1 MAQER
6 KPDQKRGDMAFIFA
20 IILGLALG
28 IAIKK
33 IKVGIIIGIALGI
46 FVVFTGWMRSNKS
59 ND

>member
-1 MAQER
+1 MPSVR
-6 KPDQKRGDMAFIFA
+6 KPDQNRGDAAFIFA

-46 FVVFTGWMRSNKS
+46 FVVFTGWMRSNKKE
-59 ND
+59 